1 MLVSLWFLLL
11 FVLNDDHL
19 SVTQAFHMITVMP
32 RSITSSRTTGF
43 ADCKSSTKTVSA
55 TNSMILQAH
64 DCHHNDPSFFP
75 PSSSTANTTTRRN
88 LMNHAK
94 NAILMAAGAAS
105 SWTRTNH
112 AYATVINTS
121 SPSSVP
127 LDNDTLETG
136 LLESR
141 VLENLLSPP
150 TYGMEAS
157 DVYYP
162 DYFNGVWQVKSYT
175 KSIQAPCGI
184 VLFGGNVTYTKALE
198 EIHAPPL
205 SYKAR
210 FIPSSNTYTTT
221 ATTAAAS
228 IASIADREYNVK
240 EIANAAMGYNSVL
253 DVILSPSSSTL
264 KSSTSSSYSSSS
276 SNSMPSPNKISVVL
290 APKGSNQIVQADLI
304 TLARRYETINP
315 LEFHASEVVRQIV
328 APIQNNNKNGIP
340 SSTTTQ
346 KNTSSSSST
355 LLKEIETISLYKA
368 EPNVKTGNIDKITCV
383 QRSATF
389 LLPSQQ
395 DPMAYKMWEA
405 TRGRPIDVR
414 FYNVEYTK
422 V

>member
-1 MLVSLWFLLL
+1 MLITLLFLLL
-11 FVLNDDHL
+11 RNGSLPVTEAYPILVMPSTSTSSAN
-19 SVTQAFHMITVMP
+19 SVTGTPSPVA
-32 RSITSSRTTGF
+32 ITSVSSRRRGMTTL
-43 ADCKSSTKTVSA
+43 
-55 TNSMILQAH
+55 NAH
-64 DCHHNDPSFFP
+64 HHRQNDTPSFL
-75 PSSSTANTTTRRN
+75 TRRN
-88 LMNHAK
+88 IMDHAK
-94 NAILMAAGAAS
+94 TAIILATAAAS
-105 SWTRTNH
+105 SWPTN
-112 AYATVINTS
+112 AFAGTISTTTSTS
-121 SPSSVP
+121 SSSS
-127 LDNDTLETG
+127 NKEETIETG

-162 DYFNGVWQVKSYT
+162 DYFTGVWQVKSYAT
-175 KSIQAPCGI
+175 SIQAPCGI
-184 VLFGGNVTYTKALE
+184 VLFGGNATYTKAME
-198 EIHAPPL
+198 EINAPPL
-205 SYKAR
+205 MYKAR
-210 FIPSSNTYTTT
+210 FIQTTT
-221 ATTAAAS
+221 TTTTTNDGS
-228 IASIADREYNVK
+228 SIADREYNVK

-253 DVILSPSSSTL
+253 EVLLSPSSTL
-264 KSSTSSSYSSSS
+264 VSTSSPSSSS
-276 SNSMPSPNKISVVL
+276 SFIPSPNKISVIL

-304 TLARRYETINP
+304 TLARRYETIHP

-328 APIQNNNKNGIP
+328 APVKNSNNNNTGK
-340 SSTTTQ
+340 SSPISSITQ
-346 KNTSSSSST
+346 SAGV

-368 EPNVKTGNIDKITCV
+368 ERNDQTGMVDKITCV

>member
-1 MLVSLWFLLL
+1 MHHIMLITSLLL
-11 FVLNDDHL
+11 FILNGFLPGVAKAYPILVMPTTIANSISTRD
-19 SVTQAFHMITVMP
+19 SRSGMIT
-32 RSITSSRTTGF
+32 
-43 ADCKSSTKTVSA
+43 
-55 TNSMILQAH
+55 LQAH
-64 DCHHNDPSFFP
+64 HDRQHDTPSFL
-75 PSSSTANTTTRRN
+75 TRRN
-88 LMNHAK
+88 VMDHVK
-94 NAILMAAGAAS
+94 SAIILASAS
-105 SWTRTNH
+105 SCRWPTN
-112 AYATVINTS
+112 AFADTTTMTTTTS
-121 SPSSVP
+121 SLSSKEE
-127 LDNDTLETG
+127 TIETG

-162 DYFNGVWQVKSYT
+162 DYFTGVWQVKSYT
-175 KSIQAPCGI
+175 TSIQAPCGI
-184 VLFGGNVTYTKALE
+184 LLFGGNATYTKALE

-205 SYKAR
+205 TYKAR
-210 FIPSSNTYTTT
+210 FIPSTTT
-221 ATTAAAS
+221 SSTSSS
-228 IASIADREYNVK
+228 IIIADREYNVK

-253 DVILSPSSSTL
+253 DVQLSQSSTF
-264 KSSTSSSYSSSS
+264 SSI
-276 SNSMPSPNKISVVL
+276 PSPNKISVTL

-304 TLARRYETINP
+304 TLARRYETIHP

-328 APIQNNNKNGIP
+328 APVKNNNNNNNNTNTIGKSPTPSITQ
-340 SSTTTQ
+340 SSTV
-346 KNTSSSSST
+346 

-368 EPNVKTGNIDKITCV
+368 EKNDQTGMVDKITCV